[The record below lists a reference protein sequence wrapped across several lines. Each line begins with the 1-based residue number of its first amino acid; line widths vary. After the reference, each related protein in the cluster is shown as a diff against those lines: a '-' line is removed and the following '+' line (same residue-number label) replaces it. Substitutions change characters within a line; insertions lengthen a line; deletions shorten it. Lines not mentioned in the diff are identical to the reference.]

1 MEFKPLLESFA
12 KDVGFSRYQLDS
24 FNDFVENRLQRI
36 IDETKQI
43 KPEVPEVGELVIR
56 LGKARVGEPTVK
68 EADGSLRKILPLEAR
83 LRDMTYSAP
92 IFVEMTPVINKK
104 EQNMVE
110 VQVGE
115 LPIMVMSEV
124 CPLSKMTRE
133 EREEA
138 GEDPDDNGGYFIVN
152 GNERVLVLIEELAQN
167 RMILEKKEGAYSFS
181 IRINSERNGFTQ
193 RHVIEKKND
202 GSIVA
207 SFANV
212 KRLPAFV
219 LLKVLGI
226 ETDKEITE
234 ALVSGLPE
242 ELQEAV
248 AAEVYSNLYSVDVA
262 SAADAVEYIGRHMK
276 VMQKEYV
283 KDRVEQV
290 VNKYFLPHIGQE
302 NKNRKEKAQ
311 YFAKV
316 LQKLILLSLGKIPP
330 DDLDHY
336 GNKRLRMSGDLLEML
351 FRSILIGKWGLIARV
366 SYNYQKLAKRGK
378 LPSIQTVVESNVVS
392 NQLTS
397 AMATGAWVGGRT
409 GISQRL
415 ERENIIATVSHL
427 RNIISPLTSTQEHF
441 EARELHP
448 TQFGR
453 LCPAETPEG
462 PTIGLRKALA
472 SLAQITGS
480 LPDSEKEKL
489 VAGLKLVTNGKIS
502 ANQKQSS
509 SSAAAK
515 KADDIATQALSCV
528 YVDGVLSGVCENPE
542 KFSADFR
549 NRRRNGLV
557 STDANI
563 AYYPQ
568 QNEIVINTD
577 SGRVRRPL
585 IIVEN
590 GAPKMRQE
598 HLNRIKS
605 GEMSWNDLVKSGIIE
620 YLDAEEEENATIA
633 VDGSALAPGA
643 RYTHLEISPFAMLG
657 LSASTIPFPE
667 HNRGD
672 RVNYGA
678 KMAKQSIGLFA
689 SNFAL
694 RSDTKSDMLIYP
706 QPPIVESFS
715 TETMNLLSHPAGQNV
730 VIAVI
735 THHGYNM
742 QDAIVV
748 NKSSVDR
755 GMFRSEFFR
764 FYKGEEKRYYGGQED
779 LIGIPDKD
787 VRGYRSEDSYK
798 DLAEDGIANP
808 ETKVEGNS
816 VLVGRTSPLRFL
828 SSAAELMTGIANKRE
843 TSVCVR
849 HAEGGKTDRIFLTE
863 TANGSKFVK
872 VSVRDERIPEIGDK
886 FATRHGQK
894 GVIGLLVSEEDMPF
908 TSRGI
913 VPDVLFNPHSFPSR
927 QTIGQLLETLSGKVA
942 ALSGRKINA
951 SAFSNISERELREK
965 LREFGFRSDG
975 KEVMYSGTTGEKM
988 EVEIFTGV
996 IYYLKLFHMV
1006 ANKIQARSRG
1016 PVALLTKQP
1025 TEGRAKE
1032 GGLRLGEMEKDVMIA
1047 HGAALALKERFSS
1060 DRTVVSI
1067 CKNCGLIA
1075 FFDSAKNK
1083 NVCPVCKDSET
1094 EEVEM
1099 AYAFKLMLDELKTMG
1114 IYPKVNVGE

>member
-1 MEFKPLLESFA
+1 MEFKPLLQSFA
-12 KDVGFSRYQLDS
+12 RDEGFARFQLDS
-24 FNDFVENRLQRI
+24 FNDFVENRLQSI
-36 IDETKQI
+36 IDEIKQI

-68 EADGSLRKILPLEAR
+68 EADGSLRKIMPLEAR

-92 IFVEMTPVINKK
+92 ILVEMTPVINKK
-104 EQNMVE
+104 EQNMIE
-110 VQVGE
+110 VQIGE
-115 LPIMVMSEV
+115 LPIMVMSKY
-124 CPLSKMTRE
+124 CPLSKMTAE
-133 EREEA
+133 EREAA
-138 GEDPDDNGGYFIVN
+138 GEDPDDTGGYFIVN
-152 GNERVLVLIEELAQN
+152 GNERVLVLIEEIAQN
-167 RMILEKKEGAYSFS
+167 RMILEKKEGSYPFT
-181 IRINSERNGFTQ
+181 IRINSERNGFVQ
-193 RHVIEKKND
+193 RHLVEKKND
-202 GSIVA
+202 GSIA
-207 SFANV
+207 ISFANV

-219 LLKVLGI
+219 LLKTLGI
-226 ETDKEITE
+226 ETDKEIVESIT
-234 ALVSGLPE
+234 SGLPE
-242 ELQEAV
+242 DFKDAV
-248 AAEVYSNLYSVDVA
+248 AAEVYANLYSVDVA
-262 SAADAVEYIGRHMK
+262 SAGDAVEYIGRHIK

-283 KDRVEQV
+283 KDRVDQV

-302 NKNRKEKAQ
+302 NKNRREKAQ

-316 LQKLILLSLGKIPP
+316 LQKLILLSLDKIQA

-336 GNKRLRMSGDLLEML
+336 GNKRLRMSGDLLELL
-351 FRSILIGKWGLIARV
+351 FRSILVGKWGLIARV

-378 LPSIQTVVESNVVS
+378 LPSIQTIVESNVVS

-409 GISQRL
+409 GVSQRL
-415 ERENIIATVSHL
+415 DRENIIATISHL

-472 SLAQITGS
+472 SLAQITRGM
-480 LPDSEKEKL
+480 PDFEKKKL
-489 VAGLKLVTNGKIS
+489 AAGLKLEPAGKFSNTI
-502 ANQKQSS
+502 
-509 SSAAAK
+509 
-515 KADDIATQALSCV
+515 
-528 YVDGVLSGVCENPE
+528 YVDGVLSGSCESPE
-542 KFSADFR
+542 KFAADFR

-557 STDANI
+557 PTDANI
-563 AYYPQ
+563 AYYPH
-568 QNEIVINTD
+568 QNEVVISTD

-585 IIVEN
+585 IVAEN
-590 GAPKMRQE
+590 GAGRLNAE
-598 HLNRIKS
+598 HIAKIKS
-605 GEMSWNDLVKSGIIE
+605 GELSWSDLIKSGAVE
-620 YLDAEEEENATIA
+620 YLDAEEEENAVIA
-633 VDGSALAPGA
+633 VDENALSVSGQ
-643 RYTHLEISPFAMLG
+643 RYTHLEISPFAVLG

-678 KMAKQSIGLFA
+678 KMAKQAIGLYSSSFRM
-689 SNFAL
+689 
-694 RSDTKSDMLIYP
+694 RSDTKSDLLVYP
-706 QPPIVESFS
+706 QAPVVESFS
-715 TETMNLLSHPAGQNV
+715 AEAMNLLSHPVGQNV
-730 VIAVI
+730 VIAVV
-735 THHGYNM
+735 THQGYNM

-755 GMFRSEFFR
+755 GLFRSEFFR

-798 DLAEDGIANP
+798 NLAEDGIVNP
-808 ETKVEGNS
+808 ETRVNGNS
-816 VLVGRTSPLRFL
+816 VLIGRTSPLRFL

-849 HAEGGKTDRIFLTE
+849 HGEGGKTDRIFLTE
-863 TANGSKFVK
+863 TMNGNKFVK

-894 GVIGLLVSEEDMPF
+894 GVVGLLVGEDDMPF
-908 TSRGI
+908 TSSGVI
-913 VPDVLFNPHSFPSR
+913 PDVIFNPHSFPSR
-927 QTIGQLLETLSGKVA
+927 QTIGQLLEMLAGKVA
-942 ALSGRKINA
+942 ALSGKKVNA
-951 SAFSNISERELREK
+951 SAFSNISEKELREK
-965 LREFGFRSDG
+965 LRGLGFRSDG
-975 KEVMYSGTTGEKM
+975 KEVMYSGITGERL
-988 EVEIFTGV
+988 EVEIFTGMA
-996 IYYLKLFHMV
+996 YYLKLFHMV

-1047 HGAALALKERFSS
+1047 HGAVLALKERFSS
-1060 DRTVVSI
+1060 DKTTVAV
-1067 CKNCGLIA
+1067 CKDCGLIA
-1075 FFDSAKNK
+1075 VFDRMKNK
-1083 NVCPVCKDSET
+1083 FACPICKDSET

-1114 IYPKVNVGE
+1114 IYPKINVGE